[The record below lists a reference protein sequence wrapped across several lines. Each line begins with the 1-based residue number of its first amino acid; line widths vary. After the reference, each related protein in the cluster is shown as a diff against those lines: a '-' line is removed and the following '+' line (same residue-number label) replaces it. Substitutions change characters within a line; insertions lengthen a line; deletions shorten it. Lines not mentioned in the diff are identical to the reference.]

1 VEHPYQPKYPRA
13 KLREIVAR
21 HLGVLLLAGL
31 KPNCR
36 VTFGEPEPGS
46 PEVHGWLIADPRR
59 RPAEVRYLLLEDGD
73 VWREIEA
80 PQAAGEQEA
89 RVWLSGP
96 DDDLVTLLVLA
107 RNDAQRGGTGLL
119 VADERVE
126 LTPRVVD
133 DRREGRHP
141 YAGPERRRP

>member
-1 VEHPYQPKYPRA
+1 MEHPYQPKYPHA
-13 KLREIVAR
+13 KLKEIVVR
-21 HLGVLLLAGL
+21 HVGALRLAGL
-31 KPNCR
+31 KPNSG
-36 VTFGEPEPGS
+36 VTFGEPGAGS
-46 PEVHGWLIADPRR
+46 PEVHGWLLADPRR

-80 PQAAGEQEA
+80 PEAAGGEA

-96 DDDLVTLLVLA
+96 DDDLVTLLA
-107 RNDAQRGGTGLL
+107 QSRNDAQRGGTGFL

-126 LTPRVVD
+126 LAARVVG
-133 DRREGRHP
+133 DRREGGP